1 MNSLPKTVT
10 RQRSDCDLNPSHR
23 RTSALSVCD
32 CSVLQPSSIRRL
44 ATPWTYFLYLSLSSV
59 ILIDSNPNVTLNNNP
74 DEERCYAGFAPGTPC
89 TMDSS
94 SLGARRRRNQYDAT
108 GSLAC
113 ARRDA
118 MTSLAAAVST
128 GLHNGPLCVQIC
140 RHPCNQTYTN
150 ISQRR

>member
-118 MTSLAAAVST
+118 MT